1 MVPESTPSAT
11 RRRLLGSG
19 IVALAGLA
27 GCAMPTTMTSETAAT
42 SFGRND
48 ATALAVETENGDVSL
63 EPGDGER
70 VDVEATKRTSGDSDT
85 LDRIRVVS
93 DRSDG
98 TLTLRVDRS
107 EVSPGVTVSVDL
119 DVAVPS
125 SLSVAR
131 AETTNGEVTA
141 SGVGG
146 DGTYRTENGDVHVEN
161 VDGYL
166 TFRSTNGDVVARDV
180 TGVDDATS
188 TNGDVDLAFSDLRTD
203 TSCAS
208 TNGDVTISI
217 PETVDAAVDLATTNG
232 AVTVEGL
239 SLSDR
244 SNGTGSVT
252 GTLGDGTHGLSART
266 TNGDVTLSALD

>member
-1 MVPESTPSAT
+1 MVPDSTPSVS

-19 IVALAGLA
+19 IVAFAGLA
-27 GCAMPTTMTSETAAT
+27 GCAMPATMTSETTAT
-42 SFGRND
+42 SFGQND
-48 ATALAVETENGDVSL
+48 ATALAVETENGDITL
-63 EPGDGER
+63 EPGDGDR

-93 DRSDG
+93 ERTDG
-98 TLTLRVDRS
+98 TLLIRVDRS
-107 EVSPGVTVSVDL
+107 DVSSGVTVSVDL

-125 SLSVAR
+125 SLSVQR
-131 AETTNGEVTA
+131 VESTNGEVTA

-146 DGTYRTENGDVHVEN
+146 DGTYRTENGDVDVEN

-166 TFRSTNGDVVARDV
+166 TLRSTNGDVVARDV

-188 TNGDVDLAFSDLRTD
+188 TNGDVDLAFRDLRAD
-203 TSCAS
+203 AAFSS
-208 TNGDVTISI
+208 NNGDVTISV

-232 AVTVEGL
+232 DVTVEGL